1 MPREISEQQIR
12 DRVASFST
20 NKDRL
25 DYIRGVQKLRDSG
38 QIEVVPAE
46 EESSSYLPEEW
57 LAKHP
62 RLAAEGVESFRDP
75 RFLSTY
81 GRNVPHSF
89 AEKGRRLEQILQA
102 GPMNF
107 LGTLAKVGLGGLE
120 RMGRGGGP
128 VHGQPIS
135 ERGRLF
141 EEMQRDMG
149 ASLGDP
155 KRVSEDPLGFL
166 ETIADLFLPLKP
178 KSGMLRS
185 AANISVEAPAQA
197 VKAAK
202 RVATPVAKK
211 AYETGVKPPLKVG
224 GELAA
229 LGPAFTTGEG
239 PTGVKHL
246 VEAGYAGKRPIAKS
260 RFPEEVKWED
270 LGEEVVESLRAEK
283 KRLGDLKDSWVEA
296 VDAKGTTIP
305 IREMKERILG
315 ENSILHDPKLKDL
328 RIRVSRTKPTETG
341 ATKAEVTT
349 GKLVRK
355 RDKGTLQGVLDE
367 IDMLPDNVGVGQ
379 LDEVYKLIGPGG
391 MTKVQKNMGRAI
403 SALRGELKGALEG
416 VEGWDKV
423 QRPLSDFYKT
433 TDRLKRRMGERVLPE
448 GLTEP
453 NVTNIGQKLRV
464 SIGQED
470 KALSRSVAEI
480 DQMFPDLNLRAKV
493 AGQAFSSF
501 DPRGIAGRTQAAG
514 QTAKLLLG
522 APAAGAGGFYVAG
535 VPGAIAGT
543 VLSLA
548 AFSPRVVAETLLA
561 MGASARQVEAFAK
574 VVDRA
579 IKKLGPSAYSGAY
592 SGMTV
597 AELFERTGVSVGATE
612 QEDQSFLGKMGS
624 RELGTMLT
632 P

>member
-1 MPREISEQQIR
+1 MP
-12 DRVASFST
+12 
-20 NKDRL
+20 
-25 DYIRGVQKLRDSG
+25 G
-38 QIEVVPAE
+38 
-46 EESSSYLPEEW
+46 
-57 LAKHP
+57 
-62 RLAAEGVESFRDP
+62 
-75 RFLSTY
+75 
-81 GRNVPHSF
+81 
-89 AEKGRRLEQILQA
+89 
-102 GPMNF
+102 
-107 LGTLAKVGLGGLE
+107 E
-120 RMGRGGGP
+120 RPQM
-128 VHGQPIS
+128 S

-141 EEMQRDMG
+141 EDLKREMG
-149 ASLGDP
+149 ASMGDP

-166 ETIADLFLPLKP
+166 ETITDLFLPFKP
-178 KSGMLRS
+178 KSSMLRS
-185 AANISVEAPAQA
+185 AANISVEAPAQVA
-197 VKAAK
+197 KVAK
-202 RVATPVAKK
+202 RVAAPVAKK
-211 AYETGVKPPLKVG
+211 VYETGVKPPMKVG

-305 IREMKERILG
+305 IRKMKERILG
-315 ENSILHDPKLKDL
+315 ENSILHDPNLKDL

-341 ATKAEVTT
+341 ATKAKVTT

-433 TDRLKRRMGERVLPE
+433 TGRLKRRMGERVLPE
-448 GLTEP
+448 GLREP

-514 QTAKLLLG
+514 TAKLLLG

-579 IKKLGPSAYSGAY
+579 IKKLGPAAYSGAY

-597 AELFERTGVSVGATE
+597 AELFERTGVSVGV
-612 QEDQSFLGKMGS
+612 EDEGQGQGQRQGQNSLSRVGNVNLGPVKAG
-624 RELGTMLT
+624 